1 MAVTINSN
9 SAASIAAYDLSKAND
24 ALRRSLARLS
34 SGNRIVDSRDDPGG
48 MSVAYKLNSRL
59 NRTAAIKTSV
69 QNAQSF
75 LQVQDGAL
83 QSAGKVV
90 LVCLS

>member
-1 MAVTINSN
+1 MALTLNSN
-9 SAASIAAYDLSKAND
+9 PGASAASVNLSRAND

-59 NRTAAIKTSV
+59 RRTAAV
-69 QNAQSF
+69 
-75 LQVQDGAL
+75 
-83 QSAGKVV
+83 
-90 LVCLS
+90 